1 MRFCFVFDGLG
12 CGGIERVGIDYC
24 NALVERGHEVTVVN
38 LVPAMDEFASQLA
51 GQVRYVTRKFPRSLA
66 PERYCTLIS
75 RAVWGR
81 FVYPLAYVACT
92 AAVASKRPFL
102 RGGLGEFDV
111 AVAFSGHYNDLTFLA
126 SGCVK
131 TAKRLAWLHGTV
143 NGYALVNEGYMNLYK
158 HFDTLVCLSDEGI
171 EEFRDAKHWLD
182 LPLRKLYNPID
193 LDVADIDEA
202 KVKEL
207 RDSYGDFILMVARL
221 SSPKD
226 PGTLIDA
233 VGVLKKKYGVER
245 NCVIVGDG
253 PDMERVKRYAAASP
267 VADLIHL
274 VGYKSDPAPYY
285 NACGVFVLSSLN
297 EGLPTVLLE
306 AMAHGKPVVSTN
318 VPGAREI
325 LENGMD
331 GVLCGIGDAEGM
343 AFELSRLLGDETYAA
358 QCVEAGLKRVR
369 DFSEDKAIDG
379 LLSFA
384 TNLMNESQGNG
395 GEPR

>member
-38 LVPAMDEFASQLA
+38 LVPVMDEFASQLA

-75 RAVWGR
+75 RAAWGR

-92 AAVASKRPFL
+92 AAVAAKRPFL
-102 RGGLGEFDV
+102 RGGLGEFEV
-111 AVAFSGHYNDLTFLA
+111 AVAFSGHYNDLTFVA
-126 SGCVK
+126 CGCVK
-131 TAKRLAWLHGTV
+131 AAKRLAWLHGTV

-158 HFDTLVCLSDEGI
+158 HFGTLVCLSDEGI

-182 LPLRKLYNPID
+182 LPLHKLYNPID

-221 SSPKD
+221 ASPKD
-226 PGTLIDA
+226 PETLIDA
-233 VGVLKKKYGVER
+233 VGILKEKYGIER
-245 NCVIVGDG
+245 NCVILGDG
-253 PDMERVKRYAAASP
+253 PDMERVKQYAAASP
-267 VADLIHL
+267 VASLVHL
-274 VGYKSDPAPYY
+274 AGYESDPAPYY
-285 NACGVFVLSSLN
+285 DACGVFVLSSLN

-325 LENGMD
+325 LENGKD

-343 AFELSRLLGDETYAA
+343 AFELSRLLGNEAYAA
-358 QCVEAGLKRVR
+358 QYVEAGLKRVR
-369 DFSEDKAIDG
+369 DFEKGTIIRSFIDMVTRGQRDED
-379 LLSFA
+379 
-384 TNLMNESQGNG
+384 
-395 GEPR
+395 

>member
-1 MRFCFVFDGLG
+1 M
-12 CGGIERVGIDYC
+12 
-24 NALVERGHEVTVVN
+24 
-38 LVPAMDEFASQLA
+38 
-51 GQVRYVTRKFPRSLA
+51 
-66 PERYCTLIS
+66 
-75 RAVWGR
+75 
-81 FVYPLAYVACT
+81 
-92 AAVASKRPFL
+92 
-102 RGGLGEFDV
+102 
-111 AVAFSGHYNDLTFLA
+111 
-126 SGCVK
+126 
-131 TAKRLAWLHGTV
+131 
-143 NGYALVNEGYMNLYK
+143 
-158 HFDTLVCLSDEGI
+158 
-171 EEFRDAKHWLD
+171 
-182 LPLRKLYNPID
+182 
-193 LDVADIDEA
+193 
-202 KVKEL
+202 
-207 RDSYGDFILMVARL
+207 
-221 SSPKD
+221 
-226 PGTLIDA
+226 
-233 VGVLKKKYGVER
+233 
-245 NCVIVGDG
+245 IVGDG

-343 AFELSRLLGDETYAA
+343 AFELRRLLGDETYAA